1 MTTISDWNVVAS
13 TEEGAYKQ
21 ARRVLKRLGKVG
33 DTPYHNVLVLLVT
46 DLREALEAL
55 RSLSE
60 TDPQVRAWVRHFV
73 PVSEAFWFM
82 SPEQFETRAKEAVRA
97 FLPQLA
103 GKSFHV
109 RMHRRG
115 FKGRLEQHEEERVLG
130 TTILE
135 ALAQTGATA
144 RVVFEDPD
152 AVVIIET
159 VGQRAGLAVWT
170 REELARYPFL
180 HVKS

>member
-1 MTTISDWNVVAS
+1 MPTIADWNAVAS

-21 ARRVLKRLGKVG
+21 ARRVLKQLGQLG
-33 DTPYHNVLVLLVT
+33 DTPYHNVLVLWVA
-46 DLREALEAL
+46 DGREALEAL
-55 RSLSE
+55 RRAGE

-73 PVSEAFWFM
+73 PVSEAFWFS
-82 SPEQFETRAKEAVRA
+82 SPEEFEAKAKQAVRA

-103 GKSFHV
+103 GKNFYV

-115 FKGRLEQHEEERVLG
+115 FKGRLAQHEEERVLG

-135 ALAQTGATA
+135 ALAETGASA
-144 RVVFEDPD
+144 RVAFEDPD
-152 AVVIIET
+152 AVVVIET
-159 VGQRAGLAVWT
+159 VGQRAGLSVWT
-170 REELARYPFL
+170 REELSRYPFL